1 MKKLLSLIL
10 LAVLLT
16 FASAVA
22 SAEAPVRDSIVLA
35 EMSEWWGLD
44 VTQLDGSAFT
54 QGLIGDPLVT
64 MDNEGNIGPLIAS
77 EVVVSEDGKT
87 ITLTIPEGMYFAS
100 GEQLEP
106 EDVIASLERIQKV
119 SPFAS
124 QYSTI
129 TSMEE
134 DGRNVILHVDHY
146 SADLYAAMAN
156 SFTTVM
162 DKAELEAKTD
172 DELLWDCH
180 PYGAYS
186 YEEYVSGSHVV
197 LKRNPGYVTYNPYVE
212 NKGAAYIDEITIRF
226 ISEDFTLAQEI
237 NAGNVNYAMGVST
250 ACADQIT
257 RENAVVENRQAIPNV
272 TYIEFNLTDPVAGDD
287 AVRLAFAHAINREEL
302 ASLVNNTIDPSYCYV
317 TEKVRN
323 HNADYEAHYRE
334 TFPFDIEKA
343 KAILDEAGWVDTD
356 GDGIREK
363 DGQTL
368 NIDFVLGGVE
378 PDQTI
383 AQGLQIQLYEAGIM
397 LNLNIQEDN
406 YHYEVMANG
415 EFQAGFSRFGTADP
429 VLLMQW
435 VLNYFPSFEYVGGEQ
450 AFFDAVTAM
459 AVEPDAAKRTEMIYD
474 LEKICNETQLII
486 PLYTTTTTTVRDEDL
501 ANPVFLGNG
510 FVYFN
515 DMK

>member
-1 MKKLLSLIL
+1 MKRMLSL
-10 LAVLLT
+10 LLT
-16 FASAVA
+16 ALLILSVGQVA
-22 SAEAPVRDSIVLA
+22 LADEVVRDSIVMT

-44 VTQLDGSAFT
+44 VTQLDGSSFMQT
-54 QGLIGDPLVT
+54 LIGDAPVSL
-64 MDNEGNIGPLIAS
+64 DGNGEMGPLIAS
-77 EVVVSEDGKT
+77 EVKVSDEGHT
-87 ITLTIPEGMYFAS
+87 ITLTFPEGMYFAS

-129 TSMEE
+129 TSMEA
-134 DGRNVILHVDHY
+134 DGRDVILHVDHY
-146 SADLYAAMAN
+146 SSDLYAALAN
-156 SFTTVM
+156 SFTTIM
-162 DKAELEAKTD
+162 DKDELEAKSD

-186 YEEYVSGSHVV
+186 CEEYVPGSHAV

-212 NKGAAYIDEITIRF
+212 NKGPAYIEEITIRF

-237 NAGNVNYAMGVST
+237 NAGNVNYAMAVSR
-250 ACADQIT
+250 ACADQVA
-257 RENAVVENRQAIPNV
+257 RENAVVENRQAIPSVN
-272 TYIEFNLTDPVAGDD
+272 YIEFNLTDPVMSDP

-302 ASLVNNTIDPSYCYV
+302 ASLVNDTVAPAYCYV

-334 TFPFDIEKA
+334 TFPFDLEKA
-343 KAILDEAGWVDTD
+343 KALLDEAGWVDTD
-356 GDGIREK
+356 GDGVREK

-368 NIDFVLGGVE
+368 NVDFVLGGVE

-383 AQGLQIQLYEAGIM
+383 AQGLQLQLFEAGIM
-397 LNLNIQEDN
+397 LNLNIQDDN

-429 VLLMQW
+429 VMLMQW
-435 VLNYFPSFEYVGGEQ
+435 VLNYFPSFDFVGGEE
-450 AFFDAVTAM
+450 AFMAAVDAM
-459 AVEPDAAKRTEMIYD
+459 ATEQDSAKRTEMIYD
-474 LEKICNETQLII
+474 LEEICNETQLII
-486 PLYTTTTTTVRDEDL
+486 PVYTTTTTTVRDDDL
-501 ANPVFLGNG
+501 TGPLFLGNG

>member
-10 LAVLLT
+10 IALLALPLT
-16 FASAVA
+16 VA
-22 SAEAPVRDSIVLA
+22 AQAEAPVRESIVLA

-44 VTQLDGSAFT
+44 VTQLDGSSFT

-64 MDNEGNIGPLIAS
+64 LDGEGNMGPLIAS
-77 EVVVSEDGKT
+77 EVVVSDDGHT
-87 ITLTIPEGMYFAS
+87 ITMTFPEGMYFAS

-106 EDVIASLERIQKV
+106 EDVIASIERIKEV

-124 QYSTI
+124 QYATI

-134 DGRNVILHVDHY
+134 DGRNVIFHVDHF
-146 SADLYAAMAN
+146 SADLYAALAN
-156 SFTTVM
+156 SFTTVL
-162 DKAELEAKTD
+162 DKAEIEAKSD

-180 PYGAYS
+180 PYGAYTC
-186 YEEYVSGSHVV
+186 EEYVAGSHAV

-212 NKGAAYIDEITIRF
+212 NKGAAYIEEITLRF
-226 ISEDFTLAQEI
+226 ISEDFTLAQEV
-237 NAGNVNYAMGVST
+237 NAGNVNYAMAIST

-257 RENAVVENRQAIPNV
+257 RENAVIENRQAIPNV
-272 TYIEFNLTDPVAGDD
+272 TYIEFKLDDPVAGDD
-287 AVRLAFAHAINREEL
+287 AVRLAIAHAIDRDEL
-302 ASLVNNTIDPSYCYV
+302 ASVVNNTIDPSYCYV

-334 TFPFDIEKA
+334 TFPFDLDKA
-343 KAILDEAGWVDTD
+343 NSILDEAGWVDTD

-368 NIDFVLGGVE
+368 NLHFVLGGVE

-383 AQGLQIQLYEAGIM
+383 AQDLQLQLYKIGVM
-397 LNLNIQEDN
+397 LDLDIQEDN
-406 YHYEVMANG
+406 YHYEVMMNG
-415 EFQAGFSRFGTADP
+415 DFQAGFSRFGTADP
-429 VLLMQW
+429 VLLLQW
-435 VLNYFPSFEYVGGEQ
+435 VLNYFPSFEYVGGEDE
-450 AFFDAVTAM
+450 FFAAVDAM
-459 AVEPDAAKRTEMIYD
+459 ASEPDAAKRTEMVYD
-474 LEKICNETQLII
+474 LETICNETQLII

-501 ANPVFLGNG
+501 ANPAYLGNG